1 MYTSDRCNG
10 IQPAISPISIKGR
23 ALPLK
28 AKPHQVDPGKG
39 GGGRRRGARKFSGRA
54 FIYIYIFGSI
64 LSTMCVV
71 GAYRENP

>member
-10 IQPAISPISIKGR
+10 IQPAISPISIKGS

-39 GGGRRRGARKFSGRA
+39 GGEEEGGQEMFRQSFH
-54 FIYIYIFGSI
+54 IYIFGSI